1 MFLLRD
7 RKHRDYRHLHEERT
21 AKKCW
26 TGTVS
31 TQEEENMPHT
41 TLGAISSIGVDMT
54 APPNASLIA
63 TTTVAAPTTDMVPTD
78 MEDSKLAAKPSVCG
92 VKTAFVCGG
101 KTVHVHFPTSS
112 FQGWGS
118 KESLLWL
125 LLRLILNPLLIL

>member
-1 MFLLRD
+1 MSETENTEI
-7 RKHRDYRHLHEERT
+7 RHLHEERK

-54 APPNASLIA
+54 APPIASPIA
-63 TTTVAAPTTDMVPTD
+63 TTIVAASTTDMVPTD
-78 MEDSKLAAKPSVCG
+78 MEDSNLAAKPSVCG

-101 KTVHVHFPTSS
+101 KTVHLHFPTSS
-112 FQGWGS
+112 LQGWGS
-118 KESLLWL
+118 KNS
-125 LLRLILNPLLIL
+125 PPVASPMADP